1 MKIVLFGI
9 PGAGKSTQGNL
20 LSKQLHI
27 PYLSTGHIFRKIAQ
41 EKTQW
46 GRFIKETMAAG
57 LLIPNKETIEIVNE
71 YLGRSEYK
79 AGYILDGFPRN
90 LHQAK
95 TFSNNVDY
103 VLYLKVSD
111 KESLWRIAGRSDEA
125 RNDDTIA
132 AVKKRID
139 IFHEATRPVLEYYRK
154 AGRLIEVDG
163 SKSIKQVNEF
173 ILKSVGKTLG
183 KNGLT
188 NWYKRRKVLLCIV
201 GLPGAGKSV
210 AADFY
215 KERDFPVIR
224 LGQVTDDILKERN
237 LENNNDNNRLIR
249 EEIRSKHG
257 MDAYIKLNFAKI
269 KKSFEMSSV
278 VVLDGMR
285 SYEEYLCTQKEF
297 KNVFLLG
304 IVADKQ
310 MRYNRLKRRKSRSNL
325 SGPKRDTQEVIN
337 LNMGPTIA
345 LADKLIINNGTRI
358 DFEDQLEEVYRE
370 VYFGLP

>member
-57 LLIPNKETIEIVNE
+57 LLIPDKETIEIVNE
-71 YLGRSEYK
+71 YLSRPEYQ

-95 TFSNNVDY
+95 TFTNHVDH

-139 IFHEATRPVLEYYRK
+139 IFHNATRPVLDYYRK
-154 AGRLIEVDG
+154 EGRLIEVDG

-210 AADFY
+210 AADY
-215 KERDFPVIR
+215 YRERDFPVIR
-224 LGQVTDDILKERN
+224 LGQITDDLLKERG
-237 LENNNDNNRLIR
+237 LENNNENNRKIR
-249 EEIRSKHG
+249 EEIRSQYG
-257 MDAYIKLNFAKI
+257 MDAYIKLNSHKI
-269 KKSFEMSSV
+269 KKGFEMSSV
-278 VVLDGMR
+278 VVVDGMR
-285 SYEEYLCTQKEF
+285 SYEEYLCAQKDY

-304 IVADKQ
+304 IVGDKQ
-310 MRYNRLKRRKSRSNL
+310 IRYARLKRRKTRSNL
-325 SGPKRDTQEVIN
+325 SGPKRDLQEVIN

-345 LADKLIINNGTRI
+345 LADKLIINNGTRV
-358 DFEDQLEEVYRE
+358 DFEDKLEEVYRE